1 MGVEETRVSTLE
13 LFFDLVFVF
22 TVTQLTTVL
31 VQHPNGD
38 GLSQVMVM
46 LAAIWWMY
54 AGYSWLTNVIDLG
67 ESAHRVF
74 LLAAMSAY
82 LVLALAVPHAFT
94 GSGLAFGLAYLVII
108 VVHASL
114 FSHAMSLRT
123 AQAFLRVAPTNVVF
137 AAAIVVGGALGGTA
151 QWVIWPLSAG
161 GLWLVP
167 ALRRATAGGFELEPS
182 HFVERHGL
190 VIIVALG
197 ESVVAIGIGAAG
209 LPVDWDLV
217 VVAVFGLA
225 LSAGLWWTY
234 FSDEHD
240 VQRVVR
246 EASHDERARMG
257 IEGFGYC
264 HWLLLLG
271 IVLVAAALKKA
282 TGHPFDAASTAAC
295 VALGGGV
302 ALFLAGDLLFRGRL
316 GLAGGRGRAVVSVAS
331 LATIPLGLVVAELQI
346 AALVALLAALVVSR
360 LPLRRAAPA
369 PHRASPPAQRR

>member
-22 TVTQLTTVL
+22 TVTQLTTV
-31 VQHPNGD
+31 VVEHPNGD
-38 GLSQVMVM
+38 GLAQVMVM

-54 AGYSWLTNVIDLG
+54 AGYSWLTNVIDV
-67 ESAHRVF
+67 SDAAHRGF
-74 LLAAMSAY
+74 LLASMAAY
-82 LVLALAVPHAFT
+82 LVLALAIPGAFF

-114 FSHAMSLRT
+114 FSHAMSVNT
-123 AQAFLRVAPTNVVF
+123 AQAFLRVAPTNLIF
-137 AAAIVVGGALGGTA
+137 AVAIVVGGALGGDA
-151 QWVIWPLSAG
+151 QWVIWPLSAA
-161 GLWLVP
+161 GLWVVP
-167 ALRRATAGGFELEPS
+167 ALRRAASGGFELKPS

-209 LPVDWDLV
+209 LPVDLDLV
-217 VVAVFGLA
+217 IVAVFGLA

-234 FSDEHD
+234 FSDEDD

-246 EASHDERARMG
+246 QASHDERARMG

-271 IVLVAAALKKA
+271 IVLVAAGLKKA
-282 TGHPFDAASTAAC
+282 TAHPFDPASTAAS
-295 VALGGGV
+295 VGLGGGV
-302 ALFLAGDLLFRGRL
+302 ALFLLGDLLFRNRL
-316 GLAGGRGRAVVSVAS
+316 GLAAGHGRALVAAAA
-331 LATIPLGLVVAELQI
+331 LATIPLGLVVAELQVG
-346 AALVALLAALVVSR
+346 ALVALLAALVVSR
-360 LPLRRAAPA
+360 LPLRPAARAPR
-369 PHRASPPAQRR
+369 PASPPAQPR

>member
-1 MGVEETRVSTLE
+1 VEETRVSTLE

-31 VQHPNGD
+31 VEHPNGD
-38 GLSQVMVM
+38 GLVQVMVM

-54 AGYSWLTNVIDLG
+54 AGYSWLTNVIDVG
-67 ESAHRVF
+67 DSVHRGF
-74 LLAAMSAY
+74 LLAAMAAY
-82 LVLALAVPHAFT
+82 LVLALAIPGAFS

-108 VVHASL
+108 VVHSAL
-114 FSHAMSLRT
+114 FSHAMSVKT
-123 AQAFLRVAPTNVVF
+123 AQAFLRVAPTNLIFAVAVV
-137 AAAIVVGGALGGTA
+137 AGGALGGDA
-151 QWVIWPLSAG
+151 QWVIWPLSAV
-161 GLWLVP
+161 GLWVVP
-167 ALRRATAGGFELEPS
+167 ALRRATSGGFELEPS

-209 LPVDWDLV
+209 LPVDLDLV
-217 VVAVFGLA
+217 IVAVLGLA

-234 FSDEHD
+234 FSDEEA
-240 VQRVVR
+240 VQYVVR

-271 IVLVAAALKKA
+271 IVLVAAGLKKA
-282 TGHPFDAASTAAC
+282 TAHPFDEASTAAC
-295 VALGGGV
+295 VGLGGGV
-302 ALFLAGDLLFRGRL
+302 ALFLVGDLLFRERL
-316 GLAGGRGRAVVSVAS
+316 GIAGGRGRAVVAAAS
-331 LATIPLGLVVAELQI
+331 LVTIPLGLVAAELQV

-360 LPLRRAAPA
+360 LQLRPAAPA
-369 PHRASPPAQRR
+369 PRPASPPAPPR